1 MNVRAIA
8 ELRAERARLKFTPEA
23 LCGENPKQFAFV
35 TSRAKRLVARC
46 SRRGGKTTSVDD
58 RMLLLAQEPPFIP
71 QLYCTMTRRYAKDIV
86 WNDLLRANYEHGLGG
101 IPNHGDL
108 ILKMPKGADI
118 VLAGANNEREIAKI
132 RGKRYKGVNIDE
144 AQSIP
149 ERVLKPL
156 IDDIVGPTLLDYDGY
171 LALTGTPGPVLGGTF
186 YEADQGTKAGKWERH
201 HWTLVDNVYL
211 PVRRQ
216 GASVESILAKIRE
229 EHGWDAFNPTYRREY
244 LGEWVRDDDALALH
258 YDPLRNACDFE
269 DAPRAGWV
277 YVIAFDIGFEDAD
290 AIAVLGWAPGE
301 RVLRLV
307 KETVV
312 RRQGISELGAQLLA
326 QVDRYKPMKIVG
338 DLGALGKKIAEELRR
353 RWGLNIEP
361 AEKTRKAEHLTLL
374 DDALRT
380 GAFLAPPVSQFA
392 EDCAHMQWDPAAK
405 AKGKLELTDS
415 YHSDIGDAVLY
426 GYRVAFH
433 WAERKPEPPKTELQR
448 LDDWERAEGRRIEA
462 EQRRGWLD
470 DTDDAGWN
478 TPD

>member
-1 MNVRAIA
+1 MNARAIA

-23 LCGENPKQFAFV
+23 LCGENRAQHAFV

-46 SRRGGKTTSVDD
+46 SRRSGKTTGIDD
-58 RMLLLAQEPPFIP
+58 RMLTLALEPPFVP
-71 QLYCTMTRRYAKDIV
+71 QLYCTMTRRNAKDIV
-86 WNDLLRANYEHGLGG
+86 WGELLRLNHEHGLGG
-101 IPNHGDL
+101 VPNHGDL
-108 ILKMPKGADI
+108 ILKMPRGADI
-118 VLAGANNEREIAKI
+118 VLTGANNEREIAKI
-132 RGKRYKGVNIDE
+132 RGKKYKGVNIDE

-156 IDDIVGPTLLDYDGY
+156 IDDVVGPTLLDYDGY

-186 YEADQGTKAGKWERH
+186 YEADQGARAGRFERH

-211 PVRRQ
+211 PARRA
-216 GASVESILAKIRE
+216 GRSVTEILAQVRE

-269 DAPRAGWV
+269 DGPRAGWV
-277 YVIAFDIGFEDAD
+277 YVVAFDIGFEDAD

-301 RVLRLV
+301 RKLRLV

-312 RRQGISELGAQLLA
+312 RRQGISELGAQLMA
-326 QVDRYKPMKIVG
+326 DVERYKPMKVVG

-361 AEKTRKAEHLTLL
+361 ADKNRKAEHLTLL

-380 GAFLAPPVSQFA
+380 GAMLAPPGSQFA
-392 EDCAHMQWDPAAK
+392 EDCAHMQWDPGAK
-405 AKGKLELTDS
+405 AKGKLQLTDS

-433 WAERKPEPPKTELQR
+433 WAERAPIPPPTAIQLA
-448 LDDWERAEGRRIEA
+448 DDWWKKEERAIQQRNSSEWWEEG
-462 EQRRGWLD
+462 G
-470 DTDDAGWN
+470 
-478 TPD
+478 